1 MDATV
6 SGTARMEVILIKQNS
21 CVLSFAQCFGK
32 AMYSRT
38 ADSHEEKE
46 LDGYGNKNWFHRQNK
61 VDISV

>member
-1 MDATV
+1 MDAQCPQWRDGSDSYKTEQL
-6 SGTARMEVILIKQNS
+6 RVIVCS
-21 CVLSFAQCFGK
+21 VFPGK